1 MYEELKKRIKE
12 HEGYRNTVYKDSLGF
27 ATIGYGH
34 LLTPQDAFVEGHEYS
49 DKLLNGLFETD
60 FFEARRN
67 AERLIEDNKCTHIV
81 FKAKCVIIE
90 MVFQLGIGGV
100 SKFKKMWEA
109 LNKEDYGE
117 ASFQMMDSRWAN
129 QTPARAKSLSEIMRS
144 CKDN

>member
-1 MYEELKKRIKE
+1 MGYEKLKERIKE

-34 LLTPQDAFVEGHEYS
+34 LLTENDAFVEGVEYS

-67 AERLIEDNKCTHIV
+67 AERLMEDNKCEDIKHE
-81 FKAKCVIIE
+81 AKCVLIE

-100 SKFKKMWEA
+100 SKFRKMWKA
-109 LNKEDYGE
+109 LSEKDYGE
-117 ASFQMMDSRWAN
+117 ASYQMMESRWAD
-129 QTPARAKSLSEIMRS
+129 QTPSRAKSLAEIMRS
-144 CKDN
+144 CKD